1 MVKLGNCKEQE
12 PHATKTYTKKIR
24 RRTMQRILIDT
35 DPGVDD
41 AYAILLAMRSPELHV
56 AAITTVCGNVPVN
69 QGTQN
74 LLTILGQL
82 DLDEFP
88 TLAQGEAAPLV
99 KPLVTAAH
107 VHGDDGLG
115 NTSHLRNTD
124 GGPLYPPADTDLA
137 SISGVDLMLE
147 MAGRYP
153 DELIIV
159 ALGPLTNL
167 AKATRKDAAKMQ
179 RIRKIIMM
187 GGVFEEYGNVTT
199 TAEFN
204 TFVDPHA
211 AQEVFQFGV
220 PVQIV
225 PLDATHQVVLTRER
239 LHAELENRADKVS
252 RFLWDA
258 TQACMEFYRQHV
270 GFWGF
275 HIHDALP
282 VAMLTHP
289 AYFESVDAYV
299 QVETVGD
306 LTSGV
311 MVADLRPERQHSN
324 PNAQVCV
331 TVAADAFLN
340 HFFERLR

>member
-1 MVKLGNCKEQE
+1 
-12 PHATKTYTKKIR
+12 
-24 RRTMQRILIDT
+24 MQRILIDT

-41 AYAILLAMRSPELHV
+41 AYAILLAMRSPELQV
-56 AAITTVCGNVPVN
+56 PAITTVCGNVPVE

-74 LLTILGQL
+74 LLTILGLL

-88 TLAQGEAAPLV
+88 MLAQGAAAPLI

-115 NTSHLRNTD
+115 NTNPLQNAD
-124 GGPLYPPADTDLA
+124 GSPLYPPADTK
-137 SISGVDLMLE
+137 ISSMSGPELILE
-147 MAGRYP
+147 MASRYP
-153 DELIIV
+153 DELIVV
-159 ALGPLTNL
+159 ALGPLTNI
-167 AKATRKDAAKMQ
+167 ASAIRKDPTKMRGVQ
-179 RIRKIIMM
+179 KIIIM

-204 TFVDPHA
+204 IFVDPHA

-220 PVQIV
+220 PVHIA
-225 PLDATHQVVLTRER
+225 PLDATHQVVLTGER
-239 LHAELENRADKVS
+239 LHTETENREDKVS

-258 TQACMEFYRQHV
+258 TQACMEFYREHV

-282 VAMLTHP
+282 IAMLTHP
-289 AYFESVDAYV
+289 DYFGSVETYV
-299 QVETVGD
+299 QVETLGD
-306 LTSGV
+306 LTDG
-311 MVADLRPERQHSN
+311 MTIADLRPERQRSD

-331 TVAADAFLN
+331 KVDAEPFLN
-340 HFFERLR
+340 AFFERLHAS